1 MGGGVRCDV
10 GDGKQGGVWRDVVE
24 IGVQYRVRVEG
35 RGFVCTQLLEERS
48 SFKLSKHEEG
58 VRKTFETHNK
68 SHVTRHPIR
77 ATNHT

>member
-24 IGVQYRVRVEG
+24 IGVHYRVRVEG

-48 SFKLSKHEEG
+48 GFKLSKHEEG
-58 VRKTFETHNK
+58 VRITFETHNK
-68 SHVTRHPIR
+68 SHVTRHTIR

>member
-1 MGGGVRCDV
+1 MSDV

-24 IGVQYRVRVEG
+24 IGVHYRVRVEG

-48 SFKLSKHEEG
+48 GFKFSKHEEG
-58 VRKTFETHNK
+58 VRRKFDTCHT